1 MREVIIRVVCDA
13 CDEEVAEE
21 VEGSSA
27 ITFTVRGEQR
37 VLDLCDECLSGTF
50 LQEARP
56 VKKSK
61 KKGGE
66 FACAKCGKKY
76 ARETNRDKHQEGCT
90 A

>member
-13 CDEEVAEE
+13 CDEKVAEE

-37 VLDLCDECLSGTF
+37 VLDLCDECLGGTF
-50 LQEARP
+50 LQKARP

-61 KKGGE
+61 KKE
-66 FACAKCGKKY
+66 FVCECGK
-76 ARETNRDKHQEGCT
+76 AFGTQRGLTRHQT
-90 A
+90 ATHGTEK